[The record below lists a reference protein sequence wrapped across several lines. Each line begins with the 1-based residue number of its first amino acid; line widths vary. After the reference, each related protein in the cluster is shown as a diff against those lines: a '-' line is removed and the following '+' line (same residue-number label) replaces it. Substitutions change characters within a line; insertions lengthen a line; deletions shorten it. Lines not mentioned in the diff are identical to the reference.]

1 MTDVMKCPK
10 CGGEMEEGYVRLS
23 EGIRW
28 RTRDRARG
36 EVLRGELSFGL
47 VITQH
52 ISAESANGFS
62 SVTYESG

>member
-36 EVLRGELSFGL
+36 EILRVGPFLWPRDNTAHL
-47 VITQH
+47 C
-52 ISAESANGFS
+52 
-62 SVTYESG
+62 